1 MWLLT
6 VLLLWVPAGAQTD
19 WLILQVSGRVFTE
32 GEPLTLRCHG
42 WNNKLVYNVLFYQN
56 GTVLKFSP
64 QNPEFTIL
72 KTSLH
77 HNGIYHCSGMGK
89 HRYESAGVS
98 ITIKE
103 LFPAPVL
110 KASLSSPILEGH
122 VVNLSCETKLLL
134 QRPGLQLYFS
144 FYMGSKTLLS
154 RNTSSEYQILT
165 AKKEDSGLYW
175 CEATTEDGNVVK
187 RSPELELQ
195 VLGPQTL
202 TPVWFHVLFYVA
214 MGMIFLVDTIF
225 CMIIHK
231 ELQRKKKWNLEISL
245 YSGLEKRV
253 NSYLQKER
261 DLEEP
266 KYQELEQL
274 QEKTPQMPPEGE
286 QQ

>member
-1 MWLLT
+1 
-6 VLLLWVPAGAQTD
+6 
-19 WLILQVSGRVFTE
+19 
-32 GEPLTLRCHG
+32 
-42 WNNKLVYNVLFYQN
+42 
-56 GTVLKFSP
+56 
-64 QNPEFTIL
+64 
-72 KTSLH
+72 
-77 HNGIYHCSGMGK
+77 MGK

-195 VLGPQTL
+195 VVGPQTL

-231 ELQRKKKWNLEISL
+231 ELQRKKKCNLEISL

-274 QEKTPQMPPEGE
+274 QEKTPQKPPEGE